1 MEILLT
7 ILQFLIDYN
16 LLGVSF
22 VLGVVILIICT
33 VIRILKPE
41 LLDFKKWSG
50 LILTGLLFIGV
61 SLSAYYLNQVA
72 SPQTRLLQQRFQEV
86 GYELGWRGGEA
97 NSGDITKVYWTKVTS
112 VTIIGK
118 RVELTYE
125 WMNGRLSGTFEGNTL
140 RGTWIQDNGRGQF
153 ELTFSPDFSS
163 ATGWGNDGPGTPI
176 LEHYV
181 R

>member
-1 MEILLT
+1 MEILLI

-22 VLGVVILIICT
+22 ALGIIIVI
-33 VIRILKPE
+33 VA
-41 LLDFKKWSG
+41 G
-50 LILTGLLFIGV
+50 LIRFTNPGLLNFGKWMGLTLTGLLFV
-61 SLSAYYLNQVA
+61 VLSFGAYYLNQVA
-72 SPQTRLLQQRFQEV
+72 NPQARLLQQRFHEV

-163 ATGWGNDGPGTPI
+163 AVGWGNDGPGTPL